1 MATKQTATAFADRR
15 ILALRASL
23 GAFADG
29 VAPAMKSP
37 LLVDAACSWV
47 EMAYESEW
55 NGHPAGPFA
64 FTRDVF
70 TDMKRLY
77 DAGEQ
82 PVPVLWGHPRHDLGV
97 PIDAAGWIQALEVRD
112 GADGVELWG
121 YVEWTKDAADRI
133 ALGAQRFCSV
143 VVDFAPI
150 DRVTG
155 ESAGLAELY
164 ELGLTPSPFLPGM
177 TPITLSRVGTPARRN
192 TRSLAMDPTKVLMAI
207 ATALGLKKDATPEKM
222 KKAFDALVALAGAM
236 AEESM
241 PVAEIASEGVAE
253 MMDEKKVQGLSRIA
267 ASVRKLADELL
278 IEEMPDVEDMAEEAS
293 EAAGTMILGKLTE
306 ATGMDEAGVL
316 AAITEKLDQI
326 AAMLV
331 AGPVSGMSADAGAQM
346 MRQTTELS
354 AHKARAV
361 ELAATVQTL
370 QAQVAELS
378 RERVQR
384 QALERT
390 ARIAAS
396 FSRLLD
402 EGRVTEAQRTAFVSA
417 SEQNETLAL
426 DIYSALPATAQPPVG
441 ALVTG
446 AKAARENNVAKLSS
460 TDPLVN
466 IFRADAKAAGLRGK
480 AADDHVAVMLS
491 KHAARNSGA

>member
-1 MATKQTATAFADRR
+1 
-15 ILALRASL
+15 
-23 GAFADG
+23 
-29 VAPAMKSP
+29 
-37 LLVDAACSWV
+37 
-47 EMAYESEW
+47 
-55 NGHPAGPFA
+55 
-64 FTRDVF
+64 
-70 TDMKRLY
+70 
-77 DAGEQ
+77 
-82 PVPVLWGHPRHDLGV
+82 
-97 PIDAAGWIQALEVRD
+97 
-112 GADGVELWG
+112 
-121 YVEWTKDAADRI
+121 
-133 ALGAQRFCSV
+133 
-143 VVDFAPI
+143 
-150 DRVTG
+150 
-155 ESAGLAELY
+155 
-164 ELGLTPSPFLPGM
+164 
-177 TPITLSRVGTPARRN
+177 
-192 TRSLAMDPTKVLMAI
+192 MDPTKVLMAI

-253 MMDEKKVQGLSRIA
+253 MMMDEKKIKGLSRIA

-278 IEEMPDVEDMAEEAS
+278 VDEIVEAVPDVSDLAEEAT
-293 EAAGTMILGKLTE
+293 EAAGTMVLGKLVE
-306 ATGMDEAGVL
+306 ATGLDEAGVV

-390 ARIAAS
+390 ARISAS

-466 IFRADAKAAGLRGK
+466 IFRADAKAAGFRGK